1 MAKLP
6 ERTRYGAFTL
16 GSDTPQGLVHLRSEL
31 PEIVAI
37 GTDAMLEMM
46 NGVWPLGGPHCEVRV
61 DPLGVLNGTSRIHV
75 TTPECEFTYEHVR
88 TEHDSAG
95 WYFLFKLVYT
105 SDTYQEFL
113 AMR

>member
-6 ERTRYGAFTL
+6 ERTRYGTFHL

-31 PEIVAI
+31 PEVIAV
-37 GTDAMLEMM
+37 GTDAMLEMIK
-46 NGVWPLGGPHCEVRV
+46 GVWPLGGPHCEVSGDRR
-61 DPLGVLNGTSRIHV
+61 TFMV
-75 TTPECEFTYEHVR
+75 TTPEAEFTYGHVR
-88 TEHDSAG
+88 TESDSAG
-95 WYFLFKLVYT
+95 WYFLFKLVHT